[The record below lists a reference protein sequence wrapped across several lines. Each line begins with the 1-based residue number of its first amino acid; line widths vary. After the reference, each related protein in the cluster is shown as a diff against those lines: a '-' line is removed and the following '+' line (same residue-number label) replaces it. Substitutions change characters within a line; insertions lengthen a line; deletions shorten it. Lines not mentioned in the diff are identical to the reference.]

1 MRKTLSF
8 IVGLSLVWQLAPLA
22 ALAVFHEAAKEKRET
37 AKQEVKGKREQ
48 LKDEVKQDRE
58 AVKQEIQQKRDTLKQ
73 EVRDTRDTLKQEV
86 KQKTEAVKEDLKQK
100 RDALSRDLKAKNETL
115 RQELK
120 KRQEAFKTELKEKRE
135 AVKQELRDKR
145 EKFRDGEKA
154 RKEELK
160 KKLGERRGEN
170 IEKFFNQMVGKFE
183 AVVARLKDFSDRI
196 ASRLNRAEEN
206 GRDVVELR
214 RKLAEAGDKIAAVE
228 KALEDAKVRYAEA
241 VKDPDFKVAF
251 KKVREIVES
260 VKEKAQEAHRA
271 LVDVISST
279 KGLGEGERKATTTPT
294 GQ

>member
-8 IVGLSLVWQLAPLA
+8 IVGSSLVLQLAPLA
-22 ALAVFHEAAKEKRET
+22 ALAVFHEMVKEKRET
-37 AKQEVKGKREQ
+37 AKQEVKEKREQ

-58 AVKQEIQQKRDTLKQ
+58 AVKQEIQQKRDTLKR

-86 KQKTEAVKEDLKQK
+86 KQRTEAVKEDFKQK
-100 RDALSRDLKAKNETL
+100 RDALSQELKAKNEAL

-120 KRQEAFKTELKEKRE
+120 EKQEAFRTELKEKRE
-135 AVKQELRDKR
+135 VVKQELKDKR
-145 EKFRDGEKA
+145 EKFKEEEKT

-160 KKLGERRGEN
+160 KKLGEKRGEN

-183 AVVARLKDFSDRI
+183 ETVKQLKDFSDRI
-196 ASRLNRAEEN
+196 TSRLNKAEEN
-206 GRDVVELR
+206 GRDVAELR
-214 RKLAEAGDKIAAVE
+214 RKLVEAGDKIAAVE

-241 VKDPDFKVAF
+241 IKDPDFKVAF

-260 VKEKAQEAHRA
+260 VKEKAKEAHRA

-279 KGLGEGERKATTTPT
+279 KGLGEGERKATTTPA
-294 GQ
+294 Q